1 MPGSLLGSDRMKGRK
16 SPSRGEGALSSS
28 LGQGEDRAKIIREI
42 DALVDESRD
51 DCLWFVRPGYYP
63 AGDDERL
70 RVLDSIQ
77 RHADL
82 ARFKKA
88 ARLKAWL
95 SAHSSSASA
104 GS

>member
-1 MPGSLLGSDRMKGRK
+1 MP
-16 SPSRGEGALSSS
+16 RGEHRSPAELSTSS
-28 LGQGEDRAKIIREI
+28 EQEGTHAELVREI
-42 DALVDESRD
+42 DALVDECRD
-51 DCLWFVRPGYYP
+51 DCLWYVRPGYYP
-63 AGDDERL
+63 AADDERL
-70 RVLDSIQ
+70 RVLDSIR

-95 SAHSSSASA
+95 SLHSSSASA

>member
-1 MPGSLLGSDRMKGRK
+1 MTRGDRPPPREPSDPPEREL
-16 SPSRGEGALSSS
+16 P
-28 LGQGEDRAKIIREI
+28 RAEAVREI
-42 DALVDESRD
+42 DALVDECRD
-51 DCLWFVRPGYYP
+51 ECLWFLRPGYYP
-63 AGDDERL
+63 ADDEERL

-95 SAHSSSASA
+95 SLHSSSASA